1 MNIAQVTLSATAQ
14 SLKALIGS
22 KAPDEAALLI
32 VQAPAANG
40 AIAYFG
46 DSAQQIFELAAG
58 DPLYYVPADIP
69 GGRINLNN
77 IYFKGT
83 NPDKINAWWVEL
95 NKVE

>member
-1 MNIAQVTLSATAQ
+1 MNIASISLSATAQ
-14 SLKALIGS
+14 SLKTLIGA
-22 KAPDEAALLI
+22 KAPNEAALLI

-40 AIAYFG
+40 AVAYFG

-69 GGRINLNN
+69 GGRINLNM

-83 NPDKINAWWVEL
+83 APDKINAWWVEL
-95 NKVE
+95 NKSE